1 MSYDVQANWFYIKKG
16 RKLHLYMLRKGSFIA
31 PDSEGRLSPV
41 GDSLVSPDEAITN
54 GLRIEYT
61 KVSEPFVD
69 KDPETTVDSSLT
81 EVTGASITES
91 SHINLNKV
99 LSLAVVSYVK
109 AKVAER
115 QQDLQGKEYYMR
127 EFWKR
132 VADNKSNMKRVH
144 IVQTQPVFNLK

>member
-1 MSYDVQANWFYIKKG
+1 MSYDVESNWFYIKKG

-41 GDSLVSPDEAITN
+41 GDSLVGPDEAITN

-61 KVSEPFVD
+61 KVAEPFVD
-69 KDPETTVDSSLT
+69 KDPETTAESSLT
-81 EVTGASITES
+81 EQTGTNITEG
-91 SHINLNKV
+91 SHINLNKM

-109 AKVAER
+109 GKVLER